1 LTAHETLPILS
12 SKRLTHGEAPVSE
25 QQDRRTAILNSS
37 ADLFARQGVSST
49 TVRQIGEVVGVFSGS
64 LYHYFP
70 SKDAIVNEIIV
81 TYLENLLARYRE
93 LAAAE
98 LDPRERLHGLVRV
111 SLQVTREQPSATI
124 IYQNELSYLRELPQY
139 ENVKAMAA
147 EVQQTWLAA
156 IEAGQA
162 AGAFRG
168 DIDPKVFYRFVRDA
182 VWLSVK
188 WYRPE
193 GTYTVDQL
201 ADDCTSIFLDGF
213 ASTGARA

>member
-1 LTAHETLPILS
+1 MAEHS
-12 SKRLTHGEAPVSE
+12 
-25 QQDRRTAILNSS
+25 DRRTAILRGS

-49 TVRQIGEVVGVFSGS
+49 TVRQIGDAVGVLSGS
-64 LYHYFP
+64 LYHHFP
-70 SKDAIVNEIIV
+70 SKDAIVQEIIV
-81 TYLENLLARYRE
+81 TYLEDLLARYRE
-93 LAAAE
+93 VAAAE
-98 LDPRERLHGLVRV
+98 LDPRTRLHGLVRV
-111 SLQVTREQPSATI
+111 SLQVTEAQPSATI

-139 ENVKAMAA
+139 EHVKAMAA
-147 EVQQTWLAA
+147 EVQLTWLGA

-162 AGAFRG
+162 DGSFRA
-168 DIDPKVFYRFVRDA
+168 DIDPRVFYRFVRDS

-213 ASTGARA
+213 ASAPVSGG